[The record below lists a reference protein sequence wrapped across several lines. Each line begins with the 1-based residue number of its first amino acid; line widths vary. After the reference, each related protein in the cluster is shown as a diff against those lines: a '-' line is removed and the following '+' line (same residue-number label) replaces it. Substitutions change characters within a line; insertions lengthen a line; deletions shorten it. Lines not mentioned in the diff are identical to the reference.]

1 MKRIITLGLLIVLLL
16 PQIAMAATN
25 DTEFKIPS
33 FSSAW
38 AKLPDTLKEPILL
51 VIALLVVA
59 LVVSGVG
66 STIISGV
73 LAVFSGKKGDAHGR
87 SSNLTD
93 MLLAP
98 AMIIFALLAIAAI
111 LWWVG

>member
-1 MKRIITLGLLIVLLL
+1 MKKIITLSPFPLLLL
-16 PQIAMAATN
+16 PQIAAASN
-25 DTEFKIPS
+25 NTEFKIPS

-38 AKLPDTLKEPILL
+38 SELPDTLKEPILL

-73 LAVFSGKKGDAHGR
+73 LAVLAGKKGDVRGR

-111 LWWVG
+111 LRWVG